1 MKYFQ
6 DKTNRLYIGMS
17 AFFIANAMVAE
28 FMGVKI
34 FSVDQT
40 LGIHIPSFTLFGMPF
55 TGISQTCGVLL
66 WPVVFVM
73 TDIIN
78 EYFGVKGVRFI
89 SWIAAFM
96 IGYAYIMLTGAMA
109 TQPAD
114 WWLSSSNYG
123 SELDFNKAY
132 IAVFGQGTNIII
144 GSLIAF
150 MVGQFIDVYVFHWVK
165 QKTGEKFIWLR
176 STGSTLVSQLVDS
189 FIVLFVAF
197 YLLKA
202 SGKGQWPLQM
212 VFAVGV
218 VNYIYK
224 CTAALLLT
232 PVIYLVHKG
241 IDAWLGP
248 ELANRLKKQAQ
259 GSEVETAG

>member
-1 MKYFQ
+1 MKFFTN
-6 DKTNRLYIGMS
+6 KTNRLYIIMS

-34 FSVDQT
+34 FSLDET
-40 LGIHIPSFTLFGMPF
+40 LGIQKPVFDLFGF
-55 TGISQTCGVLL
+55 HFDGISQTCGVLL
-66 WPVVFVM
+66 WPFVFVM

-89 SWIAAFM
+89 SWIAAIM
-96 IGYAYIMLTGAMA
+96 ISYAYLMLFFAMQ
-109 TQPAD
+109 TSPAG
-114 WWLSSSNYG
+114 WWVNSSNYG
-123 SELDFNKAY
+123 PELDFNKAY
-132 IAVFGQGTNIII
+132 LAVFGQGTNIII

-150 MVGQFIDVYVFHWVK
+150 MVGQLIDVYVFHWVK

-197 YLLKA
+197 YLLKQ
-202 SGKGQWPLQM
+202 GKPGQWTLNM
-212 VFAVGV
+212 VFAVGI

-224 CTAALLLT
+224 VTAAVLLT
-232 PVIYLVHKG
+232 PVIYGVHK
-241 IDAWLGP
+241 IIESYLGHD
-248 ELANRLKKQAQ
+248 LAASLKKEA
-259 GSEVETAG
+259 VEGHIE